1 MTYFNTTTGETGIPF
16 AEAVTDKKS
25 LYRAET
31 MQGRTARGLYPKVSR
46 TKLAQ
51 ALGLAVSTVGGYLRG
66 RTRTPLDAAT
76 IIAREI
82 GVPIDRLSRQLTAVQ
97 RAYKVEQRIVQ
108 RAAERRERA
117 GREQKGN

>member
-1 MTYFNTTTGETGIPF
+1 MTYLNTTTGETGVPF
-16 AEAVTDKKS
+16 ADAIADKKAM
-25 LYRAET
+25 YRAET

-76 IIAREI
+76 VMAREI

-97 RAYKVEQRIVQ
+97 RAYKVEQRIV
-108 RAAERRERA
+108 RWAAARR
-117 GREQKGN
+117 